1 METFA
6 LIAPKIIFTLGVV
19 NLLSGFAIFFS
30 CRCVG
35 SANIG
40 KRLMQKGWYKS
51 FYKHHCVIWR
61 IFWPSVIIH
70 ATLAI
75 IFFGIPV

>member
-1 METFA
+1 MDTFYAVAPRFIFA
-6 LIAPKIIFTLGVV
+6 LGLV
-19 NLLSGFAIFFS
+19 NLLTGFAIFFT

-40 KRLMQKGWYKS
+40 KQLMQKEWYKT
-51 FYKHHCVIWR
+51 FYKHHCVIWK

-75 IFFGIPV
+75 IFFGIPP